1 MKHIWS
7 ITIVLVILTVVSL
20 FNILSLSVTEAGEID
35 FSGVFSRHLFYIL
48 IGWLIYLISMRFNYS
63 FLKLPQVNIF
73 IYLVTI
79 ILLGFTLIWGPVINN
94 TQRWLVFGDF
104 QLQVSEI
111 AKIVVIILTASAFY
125 LRYKIGIWASLA
137 VSFISLVPII
147 ALIYIQ
153 PHASM
158 TIILFLLWFLTVFVI
173 LPNQFRNLILLLI
186 LLSTSTFILTLS
198 LGLHSYSLILLLFT
212 VVLGVFTFYARE
224 NWRKILGII
233 FLIGVVLGLSLSFTW
248 HSMLLDYQQDRIYAF
263 LNQTEVSED
272 LGFNVEQSRIAI
284 GSGQIFGKGWGYGT
298 QSKLEFLPEY
308 KTDFVFAS
316 FSEEFGL
323 VGSLTLIFLY
333 GFLIY
338 KLLVLALRY
347 AKMDFEFVVL
357 IGISIKLFLEVFV
370 NIGTNTGVIPATG
383 IPLPIMSYGGTNIL
397 CTFFVLG
404 LAQNIVGSNV
414 DSIKEREVDR
424 VDNKQVLI

>member
-1 MKHIWS
+1 
-7 ITIVLVILTVVSL
+7 
-20 FNILSLSVTEAGEID
+20 
-35 FSGVFSRHLFYIL
+35 
-48 IGWLIYLISMRFNYS
+48 
-63 FLKLPQVNIF
+63 
-73 IYLVTI
+73 
-79 ILLGFTLIWGPVINN
+79 
-94 TQRWLVFGDF
+94 
-104 QLQVSEI
+104 
-111 AKIVVIILTASAFY
+111 
-125 LRYKIGIWASLA
+125 
-137 VSFISLVPII
+137 
-147 ALIYIQ
+147 
-153 PHASM
+153 
-158 TIILFLLWFLTVFVI
+158 
-173 LPNQFRNLILLLI
+173 
-186 LLSTSTFILTLS
+186 
-198 LGLHSYSLILLLFT
+198 
-212 VVLGVFTFYARE
+212 
-224 NWRKILGII
+224 LGII

>member
-224 NWRKILGII
+224 NRRKILGII